1 MIPRFVVTGTT
12 TTDDLLAAGLPDPL
26 YCERGLD
33 GRARLLAD
41 RIDAEMGGETS
52 GGGGTGYV
60 PDVVEI
66 GE

>member
-41 RIDAEMGGETS
+41 RIDA
-52 GGGGTGYV
+52 
-60 PDVVEI
+60 
-66 GE
+66 